1 MYVSLA
7 CCHLVDLVNLDQ
19 VEMLTTATY
28 DKRAGE
34 WIINTPRSLAQKYWI
49 TNGAVHAQWSVVFA
63 Q

>member
-1 MYVSLA
+1 M
-7 CCHLVDLVNLDQ
+7 NLDQ